1 MKKALFTLTF
11 LLLAT
16 TLIHAQPPSATD
28 VLKEARVAA
37 AKEKKKVF
45 IIFHASWC
53 GWCHKMDTILQS
65 ADVAPIF
72 NKYYLTRHIT
82 VLESEGKKNLE
93 NPGGKAFLD
102 QYHGGNSGIPYW
114 LVFDEKGTLL
124 ADARIRKEGSEEPGS
139 NSGCPATKEEIDYFT
154 RTLRAT
160 SQITAAEAET
170 IAKAFR
176 TIRGL

>member
-1 MKKALFTLTF
+1 MKKAFCSLAI
-11 LLLAT
+11 LLLT
-16 TLIHAQPPSATD
+16 TAILHAQPPSATEI
-28 VLKEARVAA
+28 LNEARTAA

-65 ADVAPIF
+65 PAVAPVF
-72 NKYYLTRHIT
+72 NKYYITRHIT
-82 VLESEGKKNLE
+82 VLESDNKKNLE
-93 NPGGKAFLD
+93 NPGGKAFMD
-102 QYHGGNSGIPYW
+102 EYHGGNSGIPYW

-124 ADARIRKEGSEEPGS
+124 ADARIRKEGSNEPGS

-160 SQITAAEAET
+160 SGITAGETET